1 MCVQT
6 VHVPQRK
13 ALILIL
19 GDPCSM
25 VLTLDLLATLGN
37 QNIVTLGRY
46 YHLLIVLPRNI
57 DQASSLVSG
66 PLAHYLY
73 MVQSLVFGPS
83 LTFFFFLGGRF

>member
-6 VHVPQRK
+6 AHVPQGK
-13 ALILIL
+13 ALILVL

-25 VLTLDLLATLGN
+25 VLTLDLLAMLGN

-46 YHLLIVLPRNI
+46 YHLLIVLPRNV
-57 DQASSLVSG
+57 DQASSLISG

-73 MVQSLVFGPS
+73 MVQSLVFGHS
-83 LTFFFFLGGRF
+83 LTFFFLGGGF